1 VSNHLFYAGKVK
13 LDMNKK
19 DRRKNRI
26 REQMK
31 TVISFTQKIDFRRAI
46 FFLIMA
52 FLILYIICFGKLL
65 KADKKWKENMIS
77 SNQTRTNMSY
87 YDEDTQEENDYE
99 AQEEKYLFVD
109 GIVDTMQEK
118 TLMRAANKDH
128 VRKRLTNAS
137 KGIGVGDEIE
147 VDGAKIEFVDQTIV
161 DGDEIKI
168 SYKDYEV
175 MQRIVEAEATGLDE
189 KSKILV
195 ANVLLNRV
203 RSSEFPNTVEEVVFQ
218 EVNGVV
224 QFQPISDGRY
234 DTVEIKDDTVD
245 AVNKA
250 ILGVD
255 YSQGALYFLARS
267 GSRKSSVTWFDQ
279 NLTWLF
285 EYEGHEFY
293 K

>member
-1 VSNHLFYAGKVK
+1 MFYRNGDSK
-13 LDMNKK
+13 
-19 DRRKNRI
+19 
-26 REQMK
+26 
-31 TVISFTQKIDFRRAI
+31 
-46 FFLIMA
+46 
-52 FLILYIICFGKLL
+52 
-65 KADKKWKENMIS
+65 
-77 SNQTRTNMSY
+77 
-87 YDEDTQEENDYE
+87 QEEDYGAKE
-99 AQEEKYLFVD
+99 DEYLFAD
-109 GIVDTMQEK
+109 GMVDTMQEK
-118 TLMRAANKDH
+118 TLMRNANKNY

-147 VDGAKIEFVDQTIV
+147 VDGKKIEFVDQTII
-161 DGDEIKI
+161 DGDQIKI
-168 SYKDYEV
+168 SYGDYEI

-195 ANVLLNRV
+195 ANVLFNRV
-203 RSSEFPNTVEEVVFQ
+203 RSPEFPNTIEEVVFQ

-234 DTVEIKDDTVD
+234 ETVEIKDDTVD

-255 YSQGALYFLARS
+255 YSKGALYFLARS
-267 GSRKSSVTWFDQ
+267 GSRKSSITWFDQ

>member
-1 VSNHLFYAGKVK
+1 
-13 LDMNKK
+13 
-19 DRRKNRI
+19 
-26 REQMK
+26 
-31 TVISFTQKIDFRRAI
+31 
-46 FFLIMA
+46 
-52 FLILYIICFGKLL
+52 
-65 KADKKWKENMIS
+65 
-77 SNQTRTNMSY
+77 MSY
-87 YDEDTQEENDYE
+87 RSENAVGETDYE
-99 AQEEKYLFVD
+99 SQEDKYLFAD

-118 TLMRAANKDH
+118 TLMRTENENY

-137 KGIGVGDEIE
+137 KGIGVGEEIE
-147 VDGAKIEFVDQTIV
+147 VDGKKIEFVDKTEV
-161 DGDEIKI
+161 NGDEIKI
-168 SYKDYEV
+168 SYEDYEV

-203 RSSEFPNTVEEVVFQ
+203 RSPEFPNTIEEVVFQ
-218 EVNGVV
+218 EVNGAV

-234 DTVEIKDDTVD
+234 DTVEVQDDTVD

-255 YSQGALYFLARS
+255 YSEGALYFLARS
-267 GSRKSSVTWFDQ
+267 GSRKSSITWFDQ

>member
-1 VSNHLFYAGKVK
+1 
-13 LDMNKK
+13 MNKK
-19 DRRKNRI
+19 DKEKNIVRKK
-26 REQMK
+26 MK
-31 TVISFTQKIDFRRAI
+31 NIMPVIQKIDFRREF
-46 FFLIMA
+46 FFLILA
-52 FLILYIICFGKLL
+52 FLILYIVCSGNLF
-65 KADKKWKENMIS
+65 KANKKWKENVIS
-77 SNQTRTNMSY
+77 SNRTRTNISY
-87 YDEDTQEENDYE
+87 QDENVEEETDYE
-99 AQEEKYLFVD
+99 AQEDQYLFVD

-118 TLMRAANKDH
+118 TLMRTENQNY
-128 VRKRLTNAS
+128 VRKRLTDAS
-137 KGIGVGDEIE
+137 KGIGIGEGIE
-147 VDGAKIEFVDQTIV
+147 VDGTKIEFVDKTEV
-161 DGDEIKI
+161 NGDEIKI

-203 RSSEFPNTVEEVVFQ
+203 RSSEFPNTIEEVVFQ

-234 DTVEIKDDTVD
+234 DIVEVKDDTVD

-250 ILGVD
+250 LLGVD

-267 GSRKSSVTWFDQ
+267 GSRKSSITWFDQ

>member
-1 VSNHLFYAGKVK
+1 MNHLFYAGKVK
-13 LDMNKK
+13 LDMNKR
-19 DRRKNRI
+19 DRKKNTI
-26 REQMK
+26 TGNLK
-31 TVISFTQKIDFRRAI
+31 SIVSFAQKIDIRRA
-46 FFLIMA
+46 FFFFTIA
-52 FLILYIICFGKLL
+52 FLMLYIVCFGNLL
-65 KADKKWKENMIS
+65 KAEKKWKENMIS
-77 SNQTRTNMSY
+77 SNQTRTNISY
-87 YDEDTQEENDYE
+87 HNETGQEENDYE
-99 AQEEKYLFVD
+99 TQEEKYLFVD

-118 TLMRAANKDH
+118 ALMRAANKNY

-147 VDGAKIEFVDQTIV
+147 VDGAKIEFVDQTTV
-161 DGDEIKI
+161 DGDKIKI

-224 QFQPISDGRY
+224 QFQPVSDGRY
-234 DTVEIKDDTVD
+234 DTVEVKDDTVD

-285 EYEGHEFY
+285 EYQGHEFY

>member
-1 VSNHLFYAGKVK
+1 MS
-13 LDMNKK
+13 KK
-19 DRRKNRI
+19 DKKKDII
-26 REQMK
+26 REKMDSLIPG
-31 TVISFTQKIDFRRAI
+31 VQKIHLRREI
-46 FFLIMA
+46 FFLIIA
-52 FLILYIICFGKLL
+52 FLILYILCSSNLVKEN
-65 KADKKWKENMIS
+65 KRWKENAIS
-77 SNQTRTNMSY
+77 SNQTRTNTSY
-87 YDEDTQEENDYE
+87 RNENAEGEVDYE
-99 AQEEKYLFVD
+99 SQEDKYLFAD
-109 GIVDTMQEK
+109 GIVDTMQEQ
-118 TLMRAANKDH
+118 TLMRTENQNY
-128 VRKRLTNAS
+128 VRKRLTDAS

-147 VDGAKIEFVDQTIV
+147 ANGKTIKFVDKTEIN
-161 DGDEIKI
+161 GDDIKI
-168 SYKDYEV
+168 SYRDYEV

-203 RSSEFPNTVEEVVFQ
+203 RSPEFPNTIEEVVFQ
-218 EVNGVV
+218 EVNGAI
-224 QFQPISDGRY
+224 QFQPVSDGRY
-234 DTVEIKDDTVD
+234 ETVEIQDDTVD

-267 GSRKSSVTWFDQ
+267 GSRKSSITWFDQ

>member
-1 VSNHLFYAGKVK
+1 MS
-13 LDMNKK
+13 KK
-19 DRRKNRI
+19 DKKKNII
-26 REQMK
+26 REKMENI
-31 TVISFTQKIDFRRAI
+31 TPVIRKINFRREF
-46 FFLIMA
+46 FFLIIA
-52 FLILYIICFGKLL
+52 FLILYIVFFGNVFKTN
-65 KADKKWKENMIS
+65 KKWKENVIS

-87 YDEDTQEENDYE
+87 RSENAVGETDYE
-99 AQEEKYLFVD
+99 SQEDKYLFAD

-118 TLMRAANKDH
+118 TLMRTENENY

-137 KGIGVGDEIE
+137 KGIGVGEEIE
-147 VDGAKIEFVDQTIV
+147 VDGKKIEFVDKTEV
-161 DGDEIKI
+161 NGDEIKI
-168 SYKDYEV
+168 SYEDYEV

-203 RSSEFPNTVEEVVFQ
+203 RSPEFPNTIEEVVFQ
-218 EVNGVV
+218 EVNGAV

-234 DTVEIKDDTVD
+234 DTVEVQDDTVD

-255 YSQGALYFLARS
+255 YSEGALYFLARS
-267 GSRKSSVTWFDQ
+267 GSRKSSITWFDQ